1 MGVSIHETRGRER
14 RRYRSICANAGDTRV
29 SSRGL
34 RSHLAG
40 MNTALAIY
48 DALLQAGVAE
58 APARRVV
65 ESLEQDM
72 TSLLATKQDFL
83 LVRQELEA
91 LRQQFRHLEDLTS
104 ARIEALGGKLSLH
117 LQNIELRLQASE
129 SRVVIRLSAVMAG
142 LVALAGT
149 LLAILR

>member
-1 MGVSIHETRGRER
+1 
-14 RRYRSICANAGDTRV
+14 
-29 SSRGL
+29 
-34 RSHLAG
+34 
-40 MNTALAIY
+40 
-48 DALLQAGVAE
+48 
-58 APARRVV
+58 
-65 ESLEQDM
+65 M
-72 TSLLATKQDFL
+72 TSILATKQDFL

-142 LVALAGT
+142 LFALAGT